1 MEQKKIKGYGLRGWF
16 LIIWIATAFLAYMVI
31 GNYPLNV
38 LSDLYGG
45 QQTLSM
51 VYTVAS
57 LVGLIIQI
65 IASGALGKM
74 KSIKTFGVIMGI
86 LSIVTLVGI
95 MLVPA
100 GGLWMACYALGTV
113 FSVMYG
119 TFALSI
125 LIGQWFP
132 TRKGGVMGIA
142 TIAFPIG
149 NGVIGAFANL
159 VFGGGMPNVAKGFLP
174 FLIVIVL
181 GLILGII
188 TVPDYPEKVGAYR
201 DNNPNM
207 TPEMAKAMMIQE
219 MEDKKTTVW
228 TLGHTL
234 GTRDFWFLTLP
245 AGFLLTAS
253 VGVMTQ
259 SNAIITSSGN
269 ADKFGMIMGLVM
281 VFGIVG
287 SVILGFLDDKFGTK
301 KSMLIASIIM
311 VISGILG
318 VISKSNGALAIPA
331 LLCLALFMGA
341 SSNYTV
347 SLAAQYW
354 RREDFS
360 SVFARVNSVANI
372 VNSIG
377 PAAVGMLMGIFMGAY
392 VPVFVMVL
400 ILGVLSVILV
410 LLFNAKHVKSKDD
423 AYRTKAGKV
432 VDDALV
438 GRK

>member
-1 MEQKKIKGYGLRGWF
+1 MEQKKVKGYGARGWL

-45 QQTLSM
+45 QQKLSM
-51 VYTVAS
+51 IYTVAS
-57 LVGLIIQI
+57 LVGLLVQI

-86 LSIVTLVGI
+86 LSIIALVGI

-100 GGLWMACYALGTV
+100 GPLWIACYALGTV

-125 LIGQWFP
+125 LVGQWFP

-142 TIAFPIG
+142 TMAFPIG
-149 NGVIGAFANL
+149 NGLIGAFAGL
-159 VFGGGMPNVAKGFLP
+159 VFGAGMPNVAKGFLP
-174 FLIVIVL
+174 FLIVMII
-181 GLILGII
+181 GLVIGTI
-188 TVPDYPEKVGAYR
+188 TVPDYPEQAGAYR

-207 TPEMAKAMMIQE
+207 TPEVAKAMMIQE

-228 TLGHTL
+228 TLKHTL
-234 GTRDFWFLTLP
+234 GTRDFWFLTVP
-245 AGFLLTAS
+245 AGFLLAAS

-259 SNAIITSSGN
+259 TNAIINSAGLG
-269 ADKFGMIMGLVM
+269 DKFGMIMGLVM
-281 VFGIVG
+281 VFGLLG
-287 SVILGFLDDKFGTK
+287 SGILGFIDDKLGTK
-301 KSMLIASIIM
+301 KAMLISCIIM
-311 VISGILG
+311 VIAGILG
-318 VISKSNGALAIPA
+318 VASKANGILAMPA
-331 LLCLALFMGA
+331 LLCLAVFMGA
-341 SSNYTV
+341 SSNFTV

-360 SVFARVNSVANI
+360 SVFARVNSIANI
-372 VNSIG
+372 VNSVG
-377 PAAVGMLMGIFMGAY
+377 PAAVGILMGVFMGSY
-392 VPVFVMVL
+392 IPVFAMVL
-400 ILGVLSVILV
+400 ILGVISVILV
-410 LLFNAKHVKSKDD
+410 LCFNAGHVKAKDD
-423 AYRTKAGKV
+423 AYRAAAGKV